1 MKENFR
7 AAGRKIHVW
16 TKSFVH
22 GHRRYIILETIP
34 NAHAYAWSVDTRPED
49 RRYVCWEANQDISSR
64 GRDRHGAS
72 LARIIRKERLSPCI
86 LIFSFGLDFAR
97 RAS

>member
-22 GHRRYIILETIP
+22 DHWRYIILETIR
-34 NAHAYAWSVDTRPED
+34 NAHAWSVDTRPED
-49 RRYVCWEANQDISSR
+49 RRYVGWEANQDISSR

-72 LARIIRKERLSPCI
+72 LARILRKERLSPCI